1 MLELKDLTVSYDIC
15 ILDHVNYI
23 FPDTGLVGIKGPS
36 GCGKS
41 TFLYCLCGL
50 LQYNGTIT
58 FNHEVI
64 DKKFSKMINGIK
76 LSD

>member
-36 GCGKS
+36 GCGDYVK
-41 TFLYCLCGL
+41 
-50 LQYNGTIT
+50 IR
-58 FNHEVI
+58 
-64 DKKFSKMINGIK
+64 
-76 LSD
+76 LS

>member
-36 GCGKS
+36 GWKVYTS
-41 TFLYCLCGL
+41 ILFMW
-50 LQYNGTIT
+50 IT
-58 FNHEVI
+58 AI
-64 DKKFSKMINGIK
+64 
-76 LSD
+76 

>member
-41 TFLYCLCGL
+41 HFYIVYVDYCNIMEQL
-50 LQYNGTIT
+50 LLIM
-58 FNHEVI
+58 
-64 DKKFSKMINGIK
+64 K
-76 LSD
+76 

>member
-41 TFLYCLCGL
+41 TLLYCLCGL
-50 LQYNGTIT
+50 L
-58 FNHEVI
+58 
-64 DKKFSKMINGIK
+64 
-76 LSD
+76 